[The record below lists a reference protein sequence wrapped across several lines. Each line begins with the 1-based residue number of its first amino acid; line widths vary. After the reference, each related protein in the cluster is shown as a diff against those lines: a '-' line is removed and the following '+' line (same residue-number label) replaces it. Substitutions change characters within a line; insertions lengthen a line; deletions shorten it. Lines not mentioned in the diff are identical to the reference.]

1 MKSFLLKSVLVLVL
15 ISFTSCSSDDDTT
28 DNSAEVNQVVG
39 EWQMYRT
46 ENLEAVIDQWTG
58 TEWTYVDQWFKNV
71 WEDSEIL
78 ITFNN
83 DGTFTEFYATVETAN
98 GTWEKLEDG
107 RYSYNYTLEVDNTN
121 EVLVGT
127 RLITVHCDN
136 TFSVITEGDDRN
148 VAYYRTRNTTECS
161 DLITYNLE

>member
-78 ITFNN
+78 IHLIMMVHLQSFMQLLKLL
-83 DGTFTEFYATVETAN
+83 TELGKN
-98 GTWEKLEDG
+98 
-107 RYSYNYTLEVDNTN
+107 
-121 EVLVGT
+121 
-127 RLITVHCDN
+127 
-136 TFSVITEGDDRN
+136 
-148 VAYYRTRNTTECS
+148 
-161 DLITYNLE
+161 